1 MTDLK
6 ITQRAKLDMDKL
18 VWRTEP
24 IMNQEV
30 QNEFYRN

>member
-6 ITQRAKLDMDKL
+6 ITQRTKMDMDKSAQG
-18 VWRTEP
+18 TEP